1 MTTEISYGYFLDVID
16 EFANPIDKN
25 STADDILSN
34 SNSKVSTENK
44 GILTQ
49 LLKAVEKANLTQN
62 TSTESLPSMRSSY
75 DSLSASN
82 STQNMNHLGTVKT
95 VFTAIQSITLPSSD
109 SLCTMQKP
117 SAEETENEIKQLLL
131 LPSFVIAFFS
141 LVDNFMQNHSNTGS
155 ATEGKTSDDDAFP
168 KFC

>member
-1 MTTEISYGYFLDVID
+1 MID

-44 GILTQ
+44 GSGESLLPFVLQLLSLEILFLGILTQ

-82 STQNMNHLGTVKT
+82 STQNMVICI
-95 VFTAIQSITLPSSD
+95 IQNNIVSRIL
-109 SLCTMQKP
+109 
-117 SAEETENEIKQLLL
+117 I
-131 LPSFVIAFFS
+131 FYFS
-141 LVDNFMQNHSNTGS
+141 
-155 ATEGKTSDDDAFP
+155 K
-168 KFC
+168 